1 MIELQLPKI
10 NAKIREVAGKE
21 QIFDIIRKKYVALTP
36 EEWVRQHFISFLIEH
51 RNYPKGLIKV
61 ESGLVFNKM
70 KKRSDIIVYDQT
82 LNPFLVVECKAASQ
96 PINQSTIDQASIYAF
111 SLQSRYLVVSNGIQH
126 HCCKLDFI
134 KKEYSF
140 CADIPFYEMLS

>member
-36 EEWVRQHFISFLIEH
+36 EEWVRQHVVSFLIEH

-61 ESGLVFNKM
+61 ESGLTFNKM
-70 KKRSDIIVYDQT
+70 KKRSDIIIYNQEG
-82 LNPFLVVECKAASQ
+82 NPFLIVECKAASQ
-96 PINQSTIDQASIYAF
+96 SINQSTIDQASIYAF
-111 SLQSRYLVVSNGIQH
+111 SLQSNYLVVSNGMQH
-126 HCCKLDFI
+126 HCCQLDFV

-140 CADIPFYEMLS
+140 CADIPFYDMSF